1 MGHYA
6 EQPAISTPGS
16 SVKQEQSSMKK
27 PFVPLTGK
35 QPESIPSHLDL
46 KQEPQKSTK
55 RPAETEVGHVTE

>member
-1 MGHYA
+1 MGHYD
-6 EQPAISTPGS
+6 EQRTVSTPGS
-16 SVKQEQSSMKK
+16 SVKQEQNSTKK

-46 KQEPQKSTK
+46 KQEPQKTTK